1 VRGGPYFRC
10 DCVIFD
16 PGREPGA
23 ELRGQGMKLVFP
35 NGEHAQVP
43 LNPGIN
49 KIGSARDGTIVIE
62 RPGIAP
68 LHCEIQMSGMGV
80 NLQVPSGS
88 TAPVLVNDKPVRE
101 MIALRPGDT
110 IALGSVIIRV
120 AAPDAPRPAAS
131 GTTGT
136 FDPDADSGATRM
148 RMAVPKYILRGVSGP
163 VFGKMYPVA
172 GPTVIG
178 RAPECGIPVTVDE
191 ISRRHVELKPVA
203 DGLSVEDLGSANGTY
218 VNGQRVQKGFMKPG
232 DELRLDAVRF
242 MLVAPGQEVAAT
254 RKPDAAGSAGAGAS
268 GGSGKMIGIIV
279 AVVVAVVAV
288 AYFVLR

>member
-1 VRGGPYFRC
+1 
-10 DCVIFD
+10 
-16 PGREPGA
+16 
-23 ELRGQGMKLVFP
+23 MKLVFP

-49 KIGSARDGTIVIE
+49 KIGSSKDGTVVLE

-80 NLQVPSGS
+80 NLQVPAG
-88 TAPVLVNDKPVRE
+88 APPVSVNDKPVRE

-110 IALGSVIIRV
+110 IAIGSVVIRV
-120 AAPDAPRPAAS
+120 AAPDAPRAPSS
-131 GTTGT
+131 GNTGT
-136 FDPDADSGATRM
+136 LDPDADSGATRM

-242 MLVAPGQEVAAT
+242 MLVAPGQEVSAT
-254 RKPDAAGSAGAGAS
+254 RKPDGAAAASGSS
-268 GGSGKMIGIIV
+268 GGSGKMIAMI
-279 AVVVAVVAV
+279 AVVVVVVLAV

>member
-1 VRGGPYFRC
+1 
-10 DCVIFD
+10 
-16 PGREPGA
+16 
-23 ELRGQGMKLVFP
+23 MKLVFP

-49 KIGSARDGTIVIE
+49 KIGSSKDGTVVLE

-80 NLQVPSGS
+80 NLQVPAG
-88 TAPVLVNDKPVRE
+88 APPVSVNDKPVRE

-110 IALGSVIIRV
+110 IAIGSVIIRV
-120 AAPDAPRPAAS
+120 AAPDAPRAPSS

-218 VNGQRVQKGFMKPG
+218 VNGQRVQKGFMKAG

-242 MLVAPGQEVAAT
+242 MLVAPGQEVNTVRRIESVSA
-254 RKPDAAGSAGAGAS
+254 AAGGGKGGGKLLAG
-268 GGSGKMIGIIV
+268 I
-279 AVVVAVVAV
+279 VVVVILAVIA
-288 AYFVLR
+288 AWFVLKP